1 MKPISDKTLGN
12 VEKLELICLKPAMS
26 RDEKIQGLLNYLRRR
41 GIKVKP
47 SPKPEQ

>member
-1 MKPISDKTLGN
+1 MKTIPHKTLSDAQ
-12 VEKLELICLKPAMS
+12 KPELICLKPTMS
-26 RDEKIQGLLNYLRRR
+26 REEKIQGLLNYLRRR

>member
-1 MKPISDKTLGN
+1 MKPISDKTLRD
-12 VEKLELICLKPAMS
+12 VEKLELICLKPTMS
-26 RDEKIQGLLNYLRRR
+26 REEKIQGLLNYLRRR